1 MQLITGILKDSIAQE
16 LNIEPGSKLLAVNG
30 QKIRDIFD
38 YQFLIED
45 EYLELTIEDPSGEV
59 NVYPIEKD
67 DDEELGLVFENSLM
81 DQYQSCCNRCI
92 FCFIDQMP
100 PGMRPTLYFKDDDS
114 RLSFLQGNYV
124 TLTNMRRD
132 DIERI
137 IRYRMQPINIS
148 VHATDPDL
156 RVRMLR
162 NKRAGE
168 VLEYLDLLYEA
179 GITMNAQIVLCK
191 GINDQEALARTIRDL
206 SRYAPV
212 MQSVSVVPVGLTRYR
227 EGLFPLEPL
236 EQSDARDV
244 VSLVESLQRTFF
256 PRFDLHFVHASDE
269 LYLLAGQ
276 QIPVA
281 ESYDGYLQLENGV
294 GMLRLLMDE
303 FRQALK
309 DRSMQQKSSLK
320 TLQSSRGEQEGP
332 VKRTIATGK
341 LAEPLLREL
350 VRECMETLG
359 KDLVLQEHLPE
370 IRVYAIENRYFGERI
385 TVSGLI
391 CGCDIIDQLKD
402 QDLGGELL
410 IPVNMMRAGERYF
423 LDDVTVE
430 DVEEALHVRVVIVP
444 SSGNALLNA
453 ILGEADQETPEYRAY
468 ERDDRYE

>member
-1 MQLITGILKDSIAQE
+1 MQVITGILEDSIAQE

-59 NVYPIEKD
+59 NIYPIEKD
-67 DDEELGLVFENSLM
+67 EDEELGLVFENSLM

-124 TLTNMRRD
+124 TLTNMRKD

-148 VHATDPDL
+148 VHTTDPQL

-168 VLEYLDLLYEA
+168 VLSYLDLLYEA

-191 GINDQEALARTIRDL
+191 GVNDREALARTVRDL

-212 MQSVSVVPVGLTRYR
+212 MQSVSVVPVGLTRFR
-227 EGLFPLEPL
+227 EGLYPLEPVEQADAL
-236 EQSDARDV
+236 EV
-244 VSLVESLQRTFF
+244 VEMAEAFQKEFF
-256 PRFDLHFVHASDE
+256 GQFGLHFIHASDE
-269 LYLLAGQ
+269 LYLLAGRK
-276 QIPVA
+276 IPEA
-281 ESYDGYLQLENGV
+281 KHYDGYLQLENGV
-294 GMLRLLMDE
+294 GMMRLLMDE
-303 FRQALK
+303 FREALRK
-309 DRSMQQKSSLK
+309 RIKKLPEE
-320 TLQSSRGEQEGP
+320 LPICSR
-332 VKRTIATGK
+332 KRTIATGK
-341 LAEPLLREL
+341 LAQPLLREL
-350 VRECMETLG
+350 VRECEEQLG
-359 KDLVLQEHLPE
+359 REHLPQIE
-370 IRVYAIENRYFGERI
+370 VCAIENRFFGERI

-391 CGCDIIDQLKD
+391 CGCDIIDQLKAR
-402 QDLGGELL
+402 DLGSALL
-410 IPVNMMRAGERYF
+410 LPVNMMRAGERYF

-430 DVEEALHVRVVIVP
+430 DVEEALGVRVIIVP
-444 SSGNALLNA
+444 ADGEALLTA
-453 ILGEADQETPEYRAY
+453 ILGEEVTDPGIGEGPDRLADAQAVYVKMY
-468 ERDDRYE
+468 ESRK